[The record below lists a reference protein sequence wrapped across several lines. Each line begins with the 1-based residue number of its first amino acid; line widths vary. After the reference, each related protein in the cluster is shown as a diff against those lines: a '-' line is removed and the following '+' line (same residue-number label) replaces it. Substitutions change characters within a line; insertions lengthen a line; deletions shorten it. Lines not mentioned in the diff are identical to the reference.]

1 MAEKNKR
8 LVLDGD
14 IIYPFTKQE
23 NVIGLQKTIKE
34 KLPIVSSS
42 EPSEGFVERQAWLE
56 LDVGSSV
63 AEDVP
68 VPLNFSLESNRG
80 YFGAQLENNDSEIIS
95 TQLEG
100 EEPTQEEAISTQ
112 LEENNDQII
121 STQLEE

>member
-1 MAEKNKR
+1 MDEKNKR
-8 LVLDGD
+8 LVLNGD

-34 KLPIVSSS
+34 KLPIISSS

-63 AEDVP
+63 AEDIP
-68 VPLNFSLESNRG
+68 VPLNFSLESNRD
-80 YFGAQLENNDSEIIS
+80 YSETQLENNDSE
-95 TQLEG
+95 T
-100 EEPTQEEAISTQ
+100 ISTQ